1 MVELSTRIN
10 QIQDSPTLAIS
21 AEAKRLKEE
30 GRDII
35 GLGAGEPDFE
45 TPQHVKKAGIDA
57 IKEGFTTYT
66 STTGIK
72 ELQEAVCTRFKE
84 DKGLEY
90 DPEQVIISNGAKQSL
105 FNVLQ
110 AIINPGDEV
119 ILPVPYWVSYP
130 EQIKFAQGRPVKVKT
145 VEEKGFK
152 LTAKQL
158 KEAITPQTRALIIN
172 SPNNPTGAVYTE
184 QELLELAEIIV
195 EEDILV
201 IADEIYQKISY
212 QQEAISIAALG
223 PKIKERTIVI
233 DGVSKAYAMTGW
245 RIGYAVGPQDIIAA
259 MGRLQSHSTS
269 NANSIA
275 QRASLAALLGSQEP
289 TVTMKDAFN
298 QRREIIVNGL
308 NQISGMQVLNPAGA
322 FYVFV
327 NIEGLV
333 GKVIADQE
341 VTDDQK
347 LAELLLQKAGVAT
360 IPGSAFG
367 QEGHLRLSYAVSEEQ
382 ITEAIKRI
390 GSLLNK

>member
-1 MVELSTRIN
+1 MVELSRRIS

-45 TPQHVKKAGIDA
+45 TPQHVKKAGIEA
-57 IKEGFTTYT
+57 IKKGFTTYT
-66 STTGIK
+66 STVGIK
-72 ELQEAVCTRFKE
+72 KLQEAVCTRFKE

-90 DPEQVIISNGAKQSL
+90 APEQVIVSTGAKQSL
-105 FNVLQ
+105 FNALQ
-110 AIINPGDEV
+110 AIVNPDDEV
-119 ILPVPYWVSYP
+119 ILPMPYWVSYP
-130 EQIKFAQGRPVKVKT
+130 EQIKFAGGRPVKVKT
-145 VEEKGFK
+145 AEEVKFK

-158 KEAITPQTRALIIN
+158 KEAITPQTRAVIIN

-184 QELLELAEIIV
+184 KELAELAEVIV

-212 QQEAISIAALG
+212 EQDVISIAALG
-223 PKIKERTIVI
+223 PKIKERTVVI

-245 RIGYAVGPQDIIAA
+245 RIGYATGPQEIIEA

-275 QRASLAALLGSQEP
+275 QRASLAALLGTQEP
-289 TVTMKDAFN
+289 TIKMKEAFS
-298 QRREIIVNGL
+298 QRQEIIVKGL
-308 NQISGMQVLNPAGA
+308 NQIPGMEVLDPAGA

-327 NIEGLV
+327 NITGLIGRTV
-333 GKVIADQE
+333 ADQE
-341 VTDDQK
+341 VTNDQK

-367 QEGHLRLSYAVSEEQ
+367 QEGYLRLSYAASEEQ
-382 ITEAIKRI
+382 ITEAIERI
-390 GSLLNK
+390 DGLLNK

>member
-1 MVELSTRIN
+1 MVELSTRIS
-10 QIQDSPTLAIS
+10 QIQASPTLAIS

-45 TPQHVKKAGIDA
+45 TPQHVKQAGIEA
-57 IKEGFTTYT
+57 IQEGFTTYT
-66 STTGIK
+66 ATVGIK
-72 ELQEAVCTRFKE
+72 KLQGAVCTRFKE

-90 DPEQVIISNGAKQSL
+90 QTDQVIISTGAKQSL
-105 FNVLQ
+105 FNALQ

-130 EQIKFAQGRPVKVKT
+130 EQIKFAGGRPVKVKT
-145 VEEKGFK
+145 AEEDGFK
-152 LTAKQL
+152 LTAQQL
-158 KEAITPQTRALIIN
+158 KEAITPQTKAIIIN
-172 SPNNPTGAVYTE
+172 SPNNPTGAVYTK
-184 QELLELAEIIV
+184 QELVELAEVIV

-212 QQEAISIAALG
+212 EQDAISIAALG
-223 PKIKERTIVI
+223 PKIKERTVVI

-245 RIGYAVGPQDIIAA
+245 RIGYAVGPQEIIAA

-275 QRASLAALLGSQEP
+275 QRASIAALLGTQEP
-289 TVTMKDAFN
+289 TLEMKEAFD
-298 QRREIIVNGL
+298 QRREIIIEGL
-308 NQISGMQVLNPAGA
+308 NQISGLKAIKPAGA
-322 FYVFV
+322 FYLFV
-327 NIEGLV
+327 NITGLV
-333 GKVIADQE
+333 GKTIAGQE

-347 LAELLLQKAGVAT
+347 LAELLLQEAGVAT

-367 QEGHLRLSYAVSEEQ
+367 QPGYLRLSYAASEEQ

-390 GSLLNK
+390 NSLLNN